1 MLNYVE
7 IFQKYGQPNGV
18 IHCGCQLF
26 HIRKLYLAYGLFN
39 TIWIE
44 PQQFFYEYGL
54 NLINGTDERLYDYQL
69 TSENTLSKLFTQQN
83 LNIENYNYIHL
94 SLPIYIIGGLN
105 IFNSNIDNFKYISI
119 EVTQNI
125 QHEHTDLSI
134 VKEWFEK
141 RRYKLIERKSVDN
154 VGQLFFVKKRKYTK
168 K

>member
-1 MLNYVE
+1 M
-7 IFQKYGQPNGV
+7 
-18 IHCGCQLF
+18 
-26 HIRKLYLAYGLFN
+26 
-39 TIWIE
+39 
-44 PQQFFYEYGL
+44 
-54 NLINGTDERLYDYQL
+54 INGTDERLYDYQL

-94 SLPIYIIGGLN
+94 SLPIYISGLD